1 MTVTGSKVQKA
12 VYEKIKGLGWGYV
25 IQNQI
30 SPNFRFPEV
39 GISTLVRGLCVLTFL
54 VASAFVVDN
63 MIVSLAVI
71 INYFE
76 KL

>member
-1 MTVTGSKVQKA
+1 M
-12 VYEKIKGLGWGYV
+12 